1 MAAGLKMSTSF
12 GADLA
17 PEGPFLG
24 AFASLGFFAGLEL
37 CGVDF
42 LGLVGFKTQAWIYTL
57 GGIAQRNLEKANIP

>member
-17 PEGPFLG
+17 PEGTFLG
-24 AFASLGFFAGLEL
+24 AFASLEVLLAGFEL

-42 LGLVGFKTQAWIYTL
+42 LDLVGF
-57 GGIAQRNLEKANIP
+57 